1 MVQKAA
7 QILTA
12 HPKHFH
18 LHNLIKSIPIVREKK
33 NTQSG
38 DNAEQFSPR
47 WIVLITLV
55 TH

>member
-33 NTQSG
+33 TPNLETTQSSLVL
-38 DNAEQFSPR
+38 AE
-47 WIVLITLV
+47 LY
-55 TH
+55 